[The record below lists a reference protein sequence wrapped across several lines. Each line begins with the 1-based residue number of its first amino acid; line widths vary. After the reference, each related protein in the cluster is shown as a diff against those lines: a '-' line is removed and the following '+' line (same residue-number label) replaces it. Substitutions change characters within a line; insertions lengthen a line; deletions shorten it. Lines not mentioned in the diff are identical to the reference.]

1 MRRDSQTGASLILA
15 LGMVAT
21 LAVLASTLVAVIA
34 NAQHNAMHERTRA
47 QSFNVT
53 EAALDAA
60 MSNVALNWPTSTP
73 VPFPTTSFQ
82 DQFKPQSGA
91 PPEYPATPGSVVPDV
106 TVAYFDNV
114 DTNGDGVIDANDS
127 QIDANGDDKM
137 YIVTQARVLG
147 SSSRVRALVQRSS
160 FEPQIPSTDALWC
173 GGDVLVS
180 GGGLGVMPKVTVGNA
195 SPIAVGGVS
204 VDVLGN
210 VVYYDQ
216 GLIDTSKID
225 VQFTGTVASPA
236 PAGHNQPKTLEETF
250 PQSAREAIINYAKLV
265 GRYFDVNNAT
275 KGMTPLQT
283 AQASSKSAYGGP
295 GIAGLTVID
304 QSFGSCDIRDPVNDE
319 TSPGIL
325 VLLGGI
331 SLDIGGNA
339 DFYGLLYVQ
348 DGTITFSHGTPTVH
362 GAVYGTGNI
371 TFAGTC
377 NLSFDYLALSAF
389 ASRTLDYTVTIV
401 PNTWRE
407 LQPR

>member
-1 MRRDSQTGASLILA
+1 MVRNSRQQGASLIFV
-15 LGMVAT
+15 LGIVAT
-21 LAVLASTLVAVIA
+21 LALLASSMVAVIA

-47 QSFNVT
+47 QSFNVA

-60 MSNVALNWPTSTP
+60 MSNVALSWPTSTP

-82 DQFKPQSGA
+82 DQFEPQSGA
-91 PPEYPATPGSVVPDV
+91 LPEYPATTGSVVPDV

-114 DTNGDGVIDANDS
+114 DTNGDGVIDANDAQVDS
-127 QIDANGDDKM
+127 NRDDKM
-137 YIVTQARVLG
+137 YIVTQALVLG
-147 SSSRVRALVQRSS
+147 SSSRVLALVQRSS
-160 FEPQIPSTDALWC
+160 FEPQIPSTDVLWC

-180 GGGLGVMPKVTVGNA
+180 GGGLGVMPKVTLGNA
-195 SPIAVGGVS
+195 NPLAVGGVS

-210 VVYYDQ
+210 IEYYDQ

-225 VQFTGTVASPA
+225 VQFSSG

-250 PQSAREAIINYAKLV
+250 PQSARAAIISYAKLV
-265 GRYFDVNNAT
+265 GRYFDANNAT

-283 AQASSKSAYGGP
+283 AQASPKSTYGGP
-295 GIAGLTVID
+295 GMAGLTVID
-304 QSFGSCDIRDPVNDE
+304 QSFGSCDIRDPVNSE

-325 VLLGGI
+325 ILLGGI

-339 DFYGLLYVQ
+339 DFYGLIFVQ

-362 GAVYGTGNI
+362 GAVYGTRDI

-377 NLSFDYLALSAF
+377 NLSFDYIAMSAF
-389 ASRTLDYTVTIV
+389 ASRTLDYNVTMV

-407 LQPR
+407 LKPR